1 MIFYDLME
9 EANGSA
15 LALRRRYFEGHGAFR
30 AAPGDALMDVDFGG
44 RAGRSLVRLLKD
56 RLGVDDWTDWFEP
69 SSLYRHQA

>member
-56 RLGVDDWTDWFEP
+56 ID
-69 SSLYRHQA
+69 